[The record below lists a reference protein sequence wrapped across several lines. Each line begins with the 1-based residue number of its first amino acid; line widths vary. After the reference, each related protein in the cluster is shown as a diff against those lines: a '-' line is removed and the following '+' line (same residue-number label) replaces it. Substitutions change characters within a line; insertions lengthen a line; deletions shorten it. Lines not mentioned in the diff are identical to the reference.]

1 MNAFSIFIKSYAN
14 DFKRLS
20 LLLLSIKKFVKCS
33 GGFSVV
39 VVIEEC
45 DKNHKDLYIP
55 DGLNCKL
62 VVVPTAVYNGYIYQ
76 QEIKLRAYEWCDS
89 KYIMFMDSD
98 CLIGKPQDI
107 MDFIIDGKPVLLKR
121 EWDAGADFYCW
132 KHPTDVCLNIDSQWE
147 TMPCMPF
154 IYEVD
159 TLERLGKVYNWVEYF
174 SKGVHVFSEFNV
186 IGNWIIHN
194 EWERYI
200 IKDVYGEGFDNIYNG
215 FIIQKWSHE
224 HFLNDLW
231 GCLSVLCDINEN
243 PEGNG
248 SSPFESQCFNGLKYG
263 LGNGEILDYN
273 TIDNLNP
280 LGDVACNFN
289 LPENDTC
296 VSNTIKECGF
306 YEKFYLNLL
315 SLIIDKNKNI
325 IDAGAN
331 IGNHSVFLGKLISD
345 DSKVYSFEPQPFLF
359 EYLKRNVDCNGLT
372 GKVIC
377 ENTALGDD
385 CGYVKMDVEY
395 DKKINMGAF
404 RIVENGGNLQVSI
417 TKLDLYFFLEKRK
430 QKMGIKNVG
439 LLKID
444 CEFYEWSVL
453 MGCLNTLIESKPII
467 MIEIH
472 DTNSDRWR
480 ILKLLYYLGY
490 KKVWKLSHCDYIFS
504 F

>member
-1 MNAFSIFIKSYAN
+1 MNVFSIFIKSYAK

-33 GGFSVV
+33 GGFNVV
-39 VVIEEC
+39 LVIEEC

-55 DGLNCKL
+55 DDLNLKL
-62 VVVPTAVYNGYIYQ
+62 VVVPNGAYNGYIYQ

-98 CLIGKPQDI
+98 CLIGKKQDI
-107 MDFIIDGKPVLLKR
+107 MDFIVDGKPVLLKR
-121 EWDAGADFYCW
+121 KWDEGADFYCW
-132 KHPTDVCLNIDSQWE
+132 KHPTDICLNIDSQWE

-159 TLERLGKVYNWVEYF
+159 TLKRLGEIYNWVEYF

-186 IGNWIIHN
+186 IGNWIINN
-194 EWERYI
+194 ESDRYNI
-200 IKDVYGEGFDNIYNG
+200 QDVNEQGFDNIYNG

-224 HFLNDLW
+224 HFLNDIL
-231 GCLSVLCDINEN
+231 GSLSILCDVHTGSCHFEN
-243 PEGNG
+243 
-248 SSPFESQCFNGLKYG
+248 QCFNSFKYG
-263 LGNGEILDYN
+263 LGNGEVLDYN
-273 TIDNLNP
+273 TINNLNP
-280 LGDVACNFN
+280 LGDIECHFD
-289 LPENDTC
+289 LPDNDTC
-296 VSNTIKECGF
+296 VSDTIRQCGF
-306 YEKFYLNLL
+306 YEKFYLNFL
-315 SLIIDKNKNI
+315 SLIINRNKNI

-331 IGNHSVFLGKLISD
+331 IGNHSVFLGKLIAD
-345 DSKVYSFEPQPFLF
+345 GCKVYSFEPQPFLF
-359 EYLKRNVDCNGLT
+359 EYLKRNIDHNGLA

-395 DKKINMGAF
+395 NTKINMGAF
-404 RIVENGGNLQVSI
+404 RIVENGGGNLQVPI
-417 TKLDLYFFLEKRK
+417 TKLDLYGF
-430 QKMGIKNVG
+430 KNIG

-444 CEFYEWSVL
+444 CEFFEWNVL
-453 MGCLNTLIESKPII
+453 LGCLNTLIESKPTI

-472 DTNSDRWR
+472 DTNPDRWR